1 MLLQFFFFF
10 FSFPSCRR
18 WKCGWWRCHRCRW
31 AKKSK
36 IWVVLY
42 VNHSQFQKTAWK
54 MSCCS
59 ATPGIQSLPSRGK
72 QYFFLFSFFMLNLV
86 PLLKRSVNSDRGNE
100 KDTKK
105 EVRAPEYSV
114 EEGSIKVGGCY
125 RQTYWYKMSCA
136 ESQTHQESRVFWVLQ
151 FKELMNVS
159 SFEPFF
165 FFLTAITAMF
175 INWGQEF
182 LMNFRRS

>member
-10 FSFPSCRR
+10 FFPSCCR

-136 ESQTHQESRVFWVLQ
+136 ESQTIRVTCL
-151 FKELMNVS
+151 LGT
-159 SFEPFF
+159 SFQRAHECEFIWTLFF
-165 FFLTAITAMF
+165 FF
-175 INWGQEF
+175 WQP
-182 LMNFRRS
+182 